1 MATEKRI
8 VVNGISLRR
17 DLVYNSQRVGDKFI
31 PKKGEVCL
39 VETLDAGLR
48 ALVGDGVKTYNQLD
62 YVDYIFYR
70 GHFEQGNFW
79 KDENLTEELEKNTNK
94 IYIATNNNNSLYI
107 YNGVNYEV
115 IGQLPYANSKEAG
128 IVKLY
133 EETGYNIDG
142 TMTQKAITEELEKK
156 VEVSVDGETVFFN

>member
-17 DLVYNSQRVGDKFI
+17 DLVYNYQRVGDKFI

-39 VETLDAGLR
+39 VDTLDAGLR

-62 YVDYIFYR
+62 YVDYIFYK
-70 GHFEQGNFW
+70 GYFENENFW
-79 KDENLTEELEKNTNK
+79 KDENLTEEFEKNINR
-94 IYIATNNNNSLYI
+94 IYIATNKNNSLYI
-107 YNGVNYEV
+107 YNGVNYEA

-128 IVKLY
+128 VVKLY
-133 EETGYNIDG
+133 EGTGSNIDG
-142 TMTQKAITEELEKK
+142 TMT
-156 VEVSVDGETVFFN
+156 